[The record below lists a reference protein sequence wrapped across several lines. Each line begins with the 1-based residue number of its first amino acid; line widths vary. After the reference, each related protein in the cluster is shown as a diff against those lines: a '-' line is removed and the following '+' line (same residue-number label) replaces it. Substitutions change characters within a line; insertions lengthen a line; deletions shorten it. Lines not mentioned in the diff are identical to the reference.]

1 MDNLKILIQS
11 PDSDKIK
18 ITNSNLW
25 SEVCTSR
32 KDAEFWANH
41 FSLRKVLFVM
51 AQFDTTLLNKDNQKM
66 HRRVYGVFVDMRK
79 WEAENVQQ

>member
-18 ITNSNLW
+18 LVNSNLW

-41 FSLRKVLFVM
+41 FSSRKVPFVM
-51 AQFDTTLLNKDNQKM
+51 AQFDTTLLNKENQKM

-79 WEAENVQQ
+79 WEAENV

>member
-25 SEVCTSR
+25 SEVCKSR

-41 FSLRKVLFVM
+41 FSARKVPFVM
-51 AQFDTTLLNKDNQKM
+51 AQFDVTLLNKNKQKM
-66 HRRVYGVFVDMRK
+66 HRRVYGVFVDMSK
-79 WEAENVQQ
+79 WQAENV